1 MSVARVPFRI
11 VLDTSAVV
19 AYTRGSIAVGEIL
32 SEITDEHGVA
42 LVPLPCL
49 VEAAHTVDDLARLDL
64 LVGHPAVAV
73 YPGEADQWRALAA
86 MYAIVGRQDAAMA
99 ALLALDAEVS
109 VLTRRPGLYAG
120 VDDGGLTIPID
131 DE

>member
-1 MSVARVPFRI
+1 VILVPFRI

-19 AYTRGSIAVGEIL
+19 EYSRASIAVGEIL
-32 SEITDEHGVA
+32 SEIADEEDAIA

-49 VEAAHTVDDLARLDL
+49 VEAAHIVTDLTRLEL
-64 LVGHPAVAV
+64 LAGHSAVAV

-86 MYAIVGRQDAAMA
+86 MYDIVGRQDAAMA
-99 ALLALDAEVS
+99 ALLALDAEVP
-109 VLTRRPGLYAG
+109 VLTRQPGMYAG
-120 VDDGGLTIPID
+120 VDDGGLTIPIG